1 MEECKTEENVVSALR
16 VGRERERERDWQGEA
31 TERKGEELAYR
42 NT

>member
-1 MEECKTEENVVSALR
+1 MEEYNTEENGVSALR
-16 VGRERERERDWQGEA
+16 VGRERERDWQGEV